1 VRDDQAL
8 RFHFDV
14 HAGEGPP
21 LLLVHGMLS
30 GRAQW
35 APNLAALARVSRPV
49 VVELWGHGR
58 SPAPEAPELYRPSIL
73 VRLFEEIRREL
84 GAERWLVCGASLGA
98 ALTLRYALDHP
109 DRVIAQVFT
118 NSVSALADEAWTK
131 ATRDT
136 AETMSAAIAEGGR
149 EGLEKLPIHPLRA
162 KRLAPEVKAAIL
174 ADAALVDPGAV
185 ARIWRHLLPE
195 SSVRDR
201 VGRNCVPTLLVCGER
216 EKRFAPH
223 REHAERTMP
232 ELEVVRLDAGHA
244 VNLEAP
250 ADFDAAV
257 RGFLNRREYRG
268 SI

>member
-1 VRDDQAL
+1 MRDDQAL
-8 RFHFDV
+8 RFHHDV

-35 APNLAALARVSRPV
+35 APNLSSLRRVCRPV

-58 SPAPEAPELYRPSIL
+58 SPAPEDPELYRPSTA

-84 GAERWLVCGASLGA
+84 GVERWLVCGASLGA

-109 DRVIAQVFT
+109 DRLIAHVFT

-131 ATRDT
+131 ATLAT
-136 AETMSAAIAEGGR
+136 AETMSAAIAAGGR

-162 KRLAPEVKAAIL
+162 KRLAPDVKRAIL
-174 ADAALVDPGAV
+174 EDAALVDPGAV
-185 ARIWRHLLPE
+185 ARIWRHMLPE

-201 VGRNCVPTLLVCGER
+201 VGENRVPTLLVFGHH

-232 ELEVVRLDAGHA
+232 ALEVVGLDAGHA

-250 ADFDAAV
+250 EAFDAAATE
-257 RGFLNRREYRG
+257 FFRRF
-268 SI
+268 SA